1 MIERVFSKNL
11 AEKLVEKI
19 YGKVVVKIFKDE
31 VHVYIQCWTDIDC
44 EIVLENFTDRV
55 LNGWSTDYAAYE
67 VLEQYHRAVIKRYF
81 K

>member
-1 MIERVFSKNL
+1 MIEKIFAKNL
-11 AEKLVEKI
+11 AEKLVDKI
-19 YGKVVVKIFKDE
+19 YGKVTVRIFKDE

-44 EIVLENFTDRV
+44 EIVLEGFSDRV

-67 VLEQYHRAVIKRYF
+67 VLEQYKKVVRNRYF